1 MTEPTPLSDRALAI
15 QREIDALTRQLPD
28 QDEQET
34 EGRNAII
41 EQIEILKAE
50 LVAEFPP
57 STEPLEP

>member
-1 MTEPTPLSDRALAI
+1 MTEPTPLSDKALDL
-15 QREIDALTRQLPD
+15 QRRIDELTAQLPD

-50 LVAEFPP
+50 LAAELPP
-57 STEPLEP
+57 GTEPQP

>member
-1 MTEPTPLSDRALAI
+1 MEPTPLSDKALEL
-15 QREIDALTRQLPD
+15 QRRIDALTQQLPD

-34 EGRNAII
+34 EARNAII

-57 STEPLEP
+57 STEPLP